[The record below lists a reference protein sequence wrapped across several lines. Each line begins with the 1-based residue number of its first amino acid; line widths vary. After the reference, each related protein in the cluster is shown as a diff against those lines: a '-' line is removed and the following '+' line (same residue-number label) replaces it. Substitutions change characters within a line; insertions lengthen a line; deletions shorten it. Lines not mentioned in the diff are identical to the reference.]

1 MQSYE
6 QQLKFWLCIPA
17 LGMLLVLGEGR
28 LLMPEELV
36 PGVHILQLC
45 VLGCLTNV
53 SQVQFLFDNKNLNSA
68 GTSSSQAPQ
77 KCW

>member
-36 PGVHILQLC
+36 LGVHILQLC
-45 VLGCLTNV
+45 VLACLTNV
-53 SQVQFLFDNKNLNSA
+53 SWVQFLIDNKNLNSS

-77 KCW
+77 KRW